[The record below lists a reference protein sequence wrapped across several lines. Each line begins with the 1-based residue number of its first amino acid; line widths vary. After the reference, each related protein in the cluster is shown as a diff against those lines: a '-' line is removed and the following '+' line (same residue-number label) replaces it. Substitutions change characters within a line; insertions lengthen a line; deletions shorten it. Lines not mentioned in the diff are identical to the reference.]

1 VVVKKLYIFLA
12 AIFVAVIVLSF
23 TMEEGQKI
31 EKYKWGNLRNLGAN
45 INSPGKDE
53 HVTFTP
59 DGKTMIFASIRGEG
73 NTHYDLYIATY
84 KNGEWNKA
92 ELLPGIINTEKDE
105 FDPFITPDGKTL
117 LFATNRENSDKFS
130 DCDIYVSEWDGNQ
143 WSQPRIFHPV
153 FVTPDKPDWSPT
165 ITLDFKTFIFASTRE
180 PAKQGK
186 TLIFQSKWLGDK
198 WSKPEAMPEPINTGN
213 LEGTPYITPD
223 GATLYTCSNRGE
235 EGKKDVDIWK
245 FEYSNGKWTNAQR
258 MTGPF
263 LSEKYDYDPRISP
276 DGTKFYFTSNREA
289 GYGDSDIW
297 VVEKTYNK

>member
-1 VVVKKLYIFLA
+1 MKKLYIFLSV
-12 AIFVAVIVLSF
+12 IMVGGIVLSSGF
-23 TMEEGQKI
+23 QNEQKSGKD
-31 EKYKWGNLRNLGAN
+31 EWGNLRNLGSN

-59 DGKTMIFASIRGEG
+59 DGRTMIFASIREG
-73 NTHYDLYIATY
+73 GKGHYDLYMSTY
-84 KNGEWNKA
+84 KKGEWTEA
-92 ELLPGIINTEKDE
+92 ELLPGPVNTEKNE
-105 FDPFITPDGKTL
+105 FDPFITPDGKML

-130 DCDIYVSEWDGNQ
+130 DCDIYVSEWDENQ
-143 WSQPRIFHPV
+143 WGQPRIFDPV

-165 ITLDFKTFIFASTRE
+165 ITLDFRTIIFASARE
-180 PAKQGK
+180 PAKADQ
-186 TLIFQSKWLGDK
+186 TLIFKSKWLGDK
-198 WSKPEAMPEPINTGN
+198 WSRPEALPEPINTGY

-245 FEYSNGKWTNAQR
+245 FEYCNGKWTNAQR

-276 DGTKFYFTSNREA
+276 DGTKFYFTSNRE
-289 GYGDSDIW
+289 GGMGDSDIW
-297 VVEKTYNK
+297 VVERISTK